1 MTAMRALTIKQPY
14 AQLVAAGVVGVRLS
28 DVDTDYRGPVAIH
41 AAAVPMTMADLKAD
55 CERDDQLWM
64 LCVALSFDEQ
74 ELLDCLP
81 RGAIVGIVDLADVV
95 PVTEPGGFMPR
106 LGEATPGEFVYVFG
120 DAEEIVPIE
129 GVRGKRDLWELDSD
143 LEDAVLGAEPA
154 ASIADINRVQF
165 DTASPEFQLEFM
177 YRLARRDDPAQW
189 RMKEPWLEAKVSR
202 YIAEHVAQFADP
214 TGRSRVR
221 TDPGNAAQQRLFGDA
236 EWVPRKRFERKVRRL
251 IAMQHEDRDPQTI
264 TGDGP
269 EDIVRLLEF
278 VTAEMDRAKVEG
290 RMDELEGLAQEG
302 DGELL
307 QD

>member
-1 MTAMRALTIKQPY
+1 MTAMRAWTIKQPY
-14 AQLVAAGVVGVRLS
+14 AQLVAAGVVDVRLS
-28 DVDTDYRGPVAIH
+28 DVDTDYRGPVAVH
-41 AAAVPMTMADLKAD
+41 AAAGPMTMAELKAD

-64 LCVALSFDEQ
+64 LCAALSFDEQ

-129 GVRGKRDLWELDSD
+129 GVRGMRDLWELDAA

-177 YRLARRDDPAQW
+177 YRLARRDDPARW

-202 YIAEHVAQFADP
+202 YLAEHVAKFADP
-214 TGRSRVR
+214 TGRSRMR
-221 TDPGNAAQQRLFGDA
+221 TDPGNAAQQRLFGNA
-236 EWVPRKRFERKVRRL
+236 EWVPKQRFERKVRRL
-251 IAMQHEDRDPQTI
+251 IAMQHEDRDPQKITGGGPDDIVDLLNFTI
-264 TGDGP
+264 T
-269 EDIVRLLEF
+269 EV
-278 VTAEMDRAKVEG
+278 DRAKVEG
-290 RMDELEGLAQEG
+290 RMDDLVGLQEEG
-302 DGELL
+302 DGEILK
-307 QD
+307 D